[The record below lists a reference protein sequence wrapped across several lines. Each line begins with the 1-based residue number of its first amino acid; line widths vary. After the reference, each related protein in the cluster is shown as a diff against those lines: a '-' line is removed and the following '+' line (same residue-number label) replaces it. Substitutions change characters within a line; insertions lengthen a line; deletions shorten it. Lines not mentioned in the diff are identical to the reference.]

1 MNTNRTRSTLN
12 RRGQALSE
20 YAVLVAMVG
29 MGLVVILGLFG
40 RATKHAWQRSE
51 TQFANGDPS
60 TASAPSPA
68 PAGGGGGTVSG
79 SVQPT
84 PPPPSSAPTPPP
96 KQSSSDSSASAAD
109 SLGASPDH
117 PTGETPGP

>member
-1 MNTNRTRSTLN
+1 VVDTSRTRSTLN

-40 RATKHAWQRSE
+40 RATRHAWQRSE

-60 TASAPSPA
+60 VASA
-68 PAGGGGGTVSG
+68 PAGGGGAVSG

-84 PPPPSSAPTPPP
+84 PPPPPSSTADPSP
-96 KQSSSDSSASAAD
+96 KQDPSDSSSSAAD
-109 SLGASPDH
+109 SLGAGPDN
-117 PTGETPGP
+117 PIGVTPGP

>member
-1 MNTNRTRSTLN
+1 MNTNRTRQTLN

-40 RATKHAWQRSE
+40 AATKRIWVKSE
-51 TQFANGDPS
+51 TQFANGDPPAS
-60 TASAPSPA
+60 TAQSGA
-68 PAGGGGGTVSG
+68 PAGGGGGIVSG

-84 PPPPSSAPTPPP
+84 PPPSSAPTPPP
-96 KQSSSDSSASAAD
+96 KQSSSDSSSSSAD
-109 SLGASPDH
+109 SLGGTSGH
-117 PTGETPGP
+117 TTGVTPGP